1 MRYINDSATVSIGKE
16 GKVIKHMRNF
26 DVIVIGAGP
35 GGYVAAFRAAQLG
48 KTVAIIEKE
57 KIGGACL
64 NVGCIPSKTL
74 LKHSEMVEEIKKAN
88 DWGIHTGELSID
100 FLKLMQR
107 KDQVV
112 QTLTSGVDYLL
123 KKNHITLFQGE
134 ASVNKELVVAVG
146 DEKIKGQDIL
156 LATGSKPF
164 IPPING
170 LEQIDYMTTDSFFDL
185 KELPESL
192 VIIGG
197 GVISVELAF
206 AMAPL
211 GTKVTIVEVAHDILL
226 TEDPDARKII
236 KDQLKKKNI
245 EIITN
250 AEIQEVKKDKI
261 VMANLEIAYN
271 KLLVATGRKPNIEVV
286 QQLELEMDTANRFVA
301 VNDNYET
308 SQKHVYAVGDVIG
321 GYQLAHVASAE
332 GLIAV
337 HAMNGET
344 QRSLDQTGIPRCVYT
359 HPEIASFG
367 LNEDQAKEAGYD
379 VKVTKSL
386 LAGNGKAIAIG
397 ETEGFVKII
406 SDSNYQEILGAVIVG
421 TGATELIGEVLAV
434 KHSEGTMNELASLV
448 QAHPSVSETI
458 TENANALFQQAIHM

>member
-1 MRYINDSATVSIGKE
+1 
-16 GKVIKHMRNF
+16 MRNF

-250 AEIQEVKKDKI
+250 AEIQEVKK
-261 VMANLEIAYN
+261 
-271 KLLVATGRKPNIEVV
+271 
-286 QQLELEMDTANRFVA
+286 
-301 VNDNYET
+301 
-308 SQKHVYAVGDVIG
+308 
-321 GYQLAHVASAE
+321 
-332 GLIAV
+332 
-337 HAMNGET
+337 
-344 QRSLDQTGIPRCVYT
+344 
-359 HPEIASFG
+359 
-367 LNEDQAKEAGYD
+367 
-379 VKVTKSL
+379 TK
-386 LAGNGKAIAIG
+386 
-397 ETEGFVKII
+397 
-406 SDSNYQEILGAVIVG
+406 
-421 TGATELIGEVLAV
+421 
-434 KHSEGTMNELASLV
+434 
-448 QAHPSVSETI
+448 
-458 TENANALFQQAIHM
+458 

>member
-1 MRYINDSATVSIGKE
+1 MK
-16 GKVIKHMRNF
+16 NF

-35 GGYVAAFRAAQLG
+35 GGYVSAIRAAQLG
-48 KTVAIIEKE
+48 KTVAIVEKE

-74 LKHSEMVEEIKKAN
+74 LKHSEMVEEIKRAN
-88 DWGIHTGELSID
+88 DWGINTGELSID
-100 FLKLMQR
+100 FPKLMQR
-107 KDQVV
+107 KNQVV

-123 KKNHITLFQGE
+123 KKNKITLFQGT
-134 ASVNKELVVAVG
+134 ASITKELVVSIG

-164 IPPING
+164 VPPIKG
-170 LEQIDYMTTDSFFDL
+170 LDQVDYMTTDTFFDL
-185 KELPESL
+185 KELPDSL

-211 GTKVTIVEVAHDILL
+211 GTKVTIIEVAPDILL

-245 EIITN
+245 ETITK
-250 AEIQEVKKDKI
+250 AEIREVKKDKVVI
-261 VMANLEIAYN
+261 ADREIAYN
-271 KLLVATGRKPNIEVV
+271 KLLVATGRKPNVEVA
-286 QQLELEMDTANRFVA
+286 QELHLKMDDANTFVA
-301 VNDNYET
+301 VNGFYET
-308 SQKHVYAVGDVIG
+308 SQKHVYAVGDLIG

-332 GLIAV
+332 GLVAV
-337 HAMNGET
+337 QAMNGGPHKP
-344 QRSLDQTGIPRCVYT
+344 LDQTEIPRCVYT

-367 LNEDQAKEAGYD
+367 LSEEQAKEAGYN

-386 LAGNGKAIAIG
+386 LAGNGKAIAMG

-406 SDSNYQEILGAVIVG
+406 SDTNYQEILGAVIVG
-421 TGATELIGEVLAV
+421 AGATELIGELLAV

-448 QAHPSVSETI
+448 QAHPSVAEAIGES
-458 TENANALFQQAIHM
+458 ANALFQQAIHM

>member
-1 MRYINDSATVSIGKE
+1 MK
-16 GKVIKHMRNF
+16 NF

-35 GGYVAAFRAAQLG
+35 GGYVSAIRAAQQG
-48 KTVAIIEKE
+48 KTVAIVEKE

-74 LKHSEMVEEIKKAN
+74 LKHSEMVEEIKRAN
-88 DWGIHTGELSID
+88 DWGINTGELSID
-100 FLKLMQR
+100 FPKLMQR

-112 QTLTSGVDYLL
+112 KTLTNGIDYLL
-123 KKNHITLFQGE
+123 KKNDITMFHGT
-134 ASVNKELVVAVG
+134 ASINKELVVSIG

-164 IPPING
+164 VPPIQG
-170 LEQIDYMTTDSFFDL
+170 LDQVDYMTTDSFFDL
-185 KELPESL
+185 RELPESL
-192 VIIGG
+192 IIIGG
-197 GVISVELAF
+197 GIISIELAF

-211 GTKVTIVEVAHDILL
+211 GTKVTIIEVATDILL

-236 KDQLKKKNI
+236 KNQLRKKNI
-245 EIITN
+245 ETITN

-261 VMANLEIAYN
+261 VIANREIAYN
-271 KLLVATGRKPNIEVV
+271 KLLVATGRKPNVDV
-286 QQLELEMDTANRFVA
+286 ALELDLQMDEADKFVA
-301 VNDNYET
+301 VNAFYET
-308 SQKHVYAVGDVIG
+308 SQKNVYAVGDLIG
-321 GYQLAHVASAE
+321 GYQLAHAASAE

-337 HAMNGET
+337 QAMSGMT
-344 QRSLDQTGIPRCVYT
+344 PKPLDQSEIPRCVYT

-367 LNEDQAKEAGYD
+367 LSEEQAKDAGYN

-386 LAGNGKAIAIG
+386 LAGNGKAIAMG

-406 SDSNYQEILGAVIVG
+406 SETKYQEILGAVIVG
-421 TGATELIGEVLAV
+421 TGATELIGELLAV

-448 QAHPSVSETI
+448 QAHPSVAEAIGES
-458 TENANALFQQAIHM
+458 ANALLQQAIHM